1 MKESIKKWLRTKS
14 EFYSKICEF
23 EVTRGMV
30 IRTNLIVIVFV
41 AFVKVDAE
49 VNELFQLGRGRLDNT
64 DFYSHIL

>member
-1 MKESIKKWLRTKS
+1 MKESIKKWLNTKS

-41 AFVKVDAE
+41 AFVMIVESYPA
-49 VNELFQLGRGRLDNT
+49 VCLLLLLLSPFLFRKGR
-64 DFYSHIL
+64 

>member
-1 MKESIKKWLRTKS
+1 MKESIKKWLNTKS

-41 AFVKVDAE
+41 AFVMIVE
-49 VNELFQLGRGRLDNT
+49 SYPEICILLLLMSPFLFRKGR
-64 DFYSHIL
+64 

>member
-41 AFVKVDAE
+41 AFVMIVESYPSTCLLLLLLSPFIFRK
-49 VNELFQLGRGRLDNT
+49 GR
-64 DFYSHIL
+64 

>member
-41 AFVKVDAE
+41 AFVMIVESYPATCLLLL
-49 VNELFQLGRGRLDNT
+49 LFSPFIFRKGR
-64 DFYSHIL
+64 